1 MTYILHQLSSSA
13 TRRPSGNPW
22 PRAPLSV
29 RPPLSEFHGEHCRT
43 PEDRPCQ
50 CTRWSCLRRP
60 RPLHRPKKLAGAFVS
75 PRAFLGMK
83 NSDDICFFARKIQR
97 SESSHESHRESVQLK
112 LATLRF
118 WDVCSVRRRGTCCCI
133 WNWKAIENQESLDKH
148 KQACIDCSDFQNS
161 SA

>member
-1 MTYILHQLSSSA
+1 MI
-13 TRRPSGNPW
+13 
-22 PRAPLSV
+22 
-29 RPPLSEFHGEHCRT
+29 
-43 PEDRPCQ
+43 
-50 CTRWSCLRRP
+50 
-60 RPLHRPKKLAGAFVS
+60 FV
-75 PRAFLGMK
+75 
-83 NSDDICFFARKIQR
+83 FFARKIQR
-97 SESSHESHRESVQLK
+97 LESNNQSHRESVQLK